1 MPIEELEIR
10 RRKMNMAAIARVI
23 PADGNPPLQVR
34 VRAQTLEE
42 HREGFMFTGGKHKT
56 GTKGV
61 LAIERA
67 VAQNRNSFAVPGA
80 EQDTAHFH
88 ATPFQ
93 AVEAGHDVPLE
104 VN

>member
-42 HREGFMFTGGKHKT
+42 HREGFMFTGGKHKARAER
-56 GTKGV
+56 V
-61 LAIERA
+61 LALERA
-67 VAQNRNSFAVPGA
+67 IAQHCNGLTGPGT
-80 EQDTAHFH
+80 EQDAADLH

-93 AVEAGHDVPLE
+93 AVEPGDNVPL
-104 VN
+104 